1 MSYCVVEFWPGNTR
15 RDRTRPVFSILRR
28 TQPAVKRSLR
38 LKLAFRLV
46 ELFVLGSTDRNREM
60 LIGECVRAGK
70 QVWKVK
76 RKIWI
81 ALRAAKGQEL
91 EV

>member
-1 MSYCVVEFWPGNTR
+1 MHTW
-15 RDRTRPVFSILRR
+15 RDHTRPVSRILRR
-28 TQPAVKRSLR
+28 TQPAVKKSLR

-46 ELFVLGSTDRNREM
+46 ELFVLDSTDRNREM

-81 ALRAAKGQEL
+81 ALRAAKGHKL